1 MNSIIGQRYRIVKKI
16 GTGGMADVYLALDT
30 VLNREVAL
38 KILRG
43 DLSHDPVA
51 LLRFQREAN
60 AASGLNHPSIVEVYD
75 VGEDEGQHYIVMEM
89 IRGTTLKQ
97 LVHRRGA
104 LDKYESVA
112 IMQQLASALQHAHS
126 AHVIHRDIKPQNILV
141 KDDGTVKITD
151 FGIALAGDAIQLT
164 KSDSV
169 LGSVHYMAPECSR
182 GEGASEQS
190 DVYSLGVVFYELLT
204 GDVPYRGETPVE
216 IAMKHMRE
224 PFPSVKKFN
233 PTLPNSIANIIA
245 RATHK
250 NRTHRYSNMKEFV
263 DDLDTCLLESRQE
276 EPLWEPAMESDD
288 GTKLIEKLNGV
299 TESKPNH
306 QPTSKKKKGMI
317 IGASILAVLIVAFS
331 IWMIFAPKKP
341 SDVEIPDVAGLTV
354 AEAKDKLA
362 NLGLNYSPAYIY
374 EISDK
379 YEDGKLI
386 GTKPEKGTK
395 VLKGDQIKLIV
406 SQGKI
411 YTVEDFSGKS
421 VNDVKAILSDKNINV
436 KTSSEYSSTVP
447 TGHIIRQ
454 EGLMPGDK
462 IKPEQRYDIILVV
475 SSDKELVLPG
485 DLIGKSIADAQTQL
499 ESLGVEVST
508 SELPTQ
514 GLSISEL
521 NSLSYG
527 TVIRTNP
534 MPESYYIQNSGSSVT
549 LYYYNENS
557 RPKDEEDE
565 EEKPKE
571 DKPKEEKPSDS
582 DEAFIGNHDR
592 EA

>member
-263 DDLDTCLLESRQE
+263 VDLDTCLLESRQE

-534 MPESYYIQNSGSSVT
+534 MPGSYYIQNSGSSVT

>member
-421 VNDVKAILSDKNINV
+421 VNDVKTILSDKNINV

-534 MPESYYIQNSGSSVT
+534 MPGSYYIQNSGSSVT

>member
-299 TESKPNH
+299 TESKTNH

-499 ESLGVEVST
+499 ESLGVDVST

-534 MPESYYIQNSGSSVT
+534 MPGSYYIQNSGSSVT

-571 DKPKEEKPSDS
+571 EKPKEEKPSDS

>member
-1 MNSIIGQRYRIVKKI
+1 MNSIIGERYRIVKKI

-38 KILRG
+38 KVLRG

-60 AASGLNHPSIVEVYD
+60 AASGLNHQSIVEVYD

-112 IMQQLASALQHAHS
+112 IMQQLASALQHAHA

-182 GEGASEQS
+182 GEGAGEQS

-224 PFPSVKKFN
+224 PFPSVMKFN

-250 NRTHRYSNMKEFV
+250 NRTHRYANMKEFV
-263 DDLDTCLLESRQE
+263 EDLDTCLLESRAD
-276 EPLWEPAMESDD
+276 EPLWEATMESDD

-299 TESKPNH
+299 TETLPNQQKP
-306 QPTSKKKKGMI
+306 KKKRKMI
-317 IGASILAVLIVAFS
+317 VGASLLAVVIVIFS

-341 SDVEIPDVAGLTV
+341 SDIEIPDLAGLSV
-354 AEAKDKLA
+354 SEAKEHLA
-362 NLGLNYSPAYIY
+362 NLGLNYAPSYLY

-411 YTVEDFSGKS
+411 YTVEDFTGKS
-421 VNDVKAILSDKNINV
+421 VNDVKAILSDKNINI
-436 KTSSEYSSTVP
+436 KTTSEYSSSVP

-462 IKPEQRYDIILVV
+462 IKPEQRYDIVLVV

-485 DLIGKSIADAQTQL
+485 DLIGKSIADAKAQL
-499 ESLGVEVST
+499 EGLGVEVTT

-514 GLSISEL
+514 NLSISEL
-521 NSLSYG
+521 NGLSYG
-527 TVIRTNP
+527 TVIRSNP
-534 MPESYYIQNSGSSVT
+534 MPGSYYIQNSGNSVT
-549 LYYYNENS
+549 LYYYSESS
-557 RPKDEEDE
+557 RPKEEEDE
-565 EEKPKE
+565 
-571 DKPKEEKPSDS
+571 KEEKPSEREDKP
-582 DEAFIGNHDR
+582 DGNNDR

>member
-534 MPESYYIQNSGSSVT
+534 MPGSYYIQNSGSSVT

-571 DKPKEEKPSDS
+571 EKPSDS

>member
-534 MPESYYIQNSGSSVT
+534 MPGSYYIQNSGSSVT

>member
-299 TESKPNH
+299 TESKTNH

-534 MPESYYIQNSGSSVT
+534 MPGSYYIQNSGSSVT

-571 DKPKEEKPSDS
+571 EKPKEEKPSDS

>member
-436 KTSSEYSSTVP
+436 KTSSEYSSTVS

-534 MPESYYIQNSGSSVT
+534 MPGSYYIQNSGSSVT